1 MDFDLVIASPDMMG
15 QVGKLGRILGPRGM
29 MPNPKTGTV
38 TREIGPAV
46 AQAKAGRI
54 EFRADSKSG
63 NSAQSP
69 IGRLSFEDQALVEN
83 ARAFSDAIVR
93 NRPAATK
100 GSYIRK
106 LIMSTTM
113 GPGVRVDPSAMAA

>member
-1 MDFDLVIASPDMMG
+1 MAYDLVMASPDMLG

-38 TREIGPAV
+38 TREIGSAV
-46 AQAKAGRI
+46 AQAKAGRV

-63 NSAQSP
+63 NSAQAP
-69 IGRLSFEDQALVEN
+69 IGRLSFENQALVEN

-93 NRPAATK
+93 SRPATTK
-100 GSYIRK
+100 GQYIRK

>member
-1 MDFDLVIASPDMMG
+1 
-15 QVGKLGRILGPRGM
+15 M

-100 GSYIRK
+100 GQYIRK
-106 LIMSTTM
+106 LSMSTTM
-113 GPGVRVDPSAMAA
+113 GPGVRGDPSAMAA